1 MYLFPPLLFQHK
13 SGVTHRDLKAE
24 NVFYTSDTH
33 VKIGDFGFSTPVT
46 DAALTTFCGS
56 PPYAAPELFQEDSY
70 LGPPVDIW
78 AMGVMLYFMVT
89 GNVPFPGNTVPQLKE
104 KILEGSY
111 TMPKRVSPTCQ
122 EMLAALLTY
131 KAAERPT
138 IANVLDN
145 KWLEAEGVSEDASSA
160 QPSSQPDPEV
170 LQHMQEL
177 GIPTEDQSALL
188 GEPRSAVAGTYRILL
203 HRKLTQG
210 TLTPQPTP
218 LQSTATD
225 HGVLPSGTTGPGR
238 KSSVCVVL

>member
-1 MYLFPPLLFQHK
+1 M
-13 SGVTHRDLKAE
+13 
-24 NVFYTSDTH
+24 FYISDTH

-56 PPYAAPELFQEDSY
+56 PPYAAPELFREESY

-104 KILEGSY
+104 KILDGSY
-111 TMPKRVSPTCQ
+111 TMPKRASPTCQ
-122 EMLAALLTY
+122 EVLGALLTH

-138 IANVLDN
+138 ISDVLDS

-170 LQHMQEL
+170 LEHMQEL
-177 GIPTEDQSALL
+177 GVPTEDESVLL
-188 GEPRSAVAGTYRILL
+188 GEPRSAIAGTYRILL

-210 TLTPQPTP
+210 TLTPHDQPTA
-218 LQSTATD
+218 LQSTTTGHRA
-225 HGVLPSGTTGPGR
+225 LPGTTAGAR
-238 KSSVCVVL
+238 KKSTVCVIL